1 MLKRS
6 VQKHK
11 SSPSY
16 GEYRQFSEEEKLR
29 TIYETQPASEYNRG
43 RLNGLQ
49 LVISE
54 IEGLYTPTPEEQL
67 QSSHRQHKTQLPFEI
82 QTTRTGATT
91 AERFQAP

>member
-1 MLKRS
+1 MIFTALAAEDNMAEAISEKRRREAYRNI
-6 VQKHK
+6 K

-16 GEYRQFSEEEKLR
+16 GEYLTVLKSEEEKLR

-54 IEGLYTPTPEEQL
+54 IEGL
-67 QSSHRQHKTQLPFEI
+67 
-82 QTTRTGATT
+82 
-91 AERFQAP
+91 